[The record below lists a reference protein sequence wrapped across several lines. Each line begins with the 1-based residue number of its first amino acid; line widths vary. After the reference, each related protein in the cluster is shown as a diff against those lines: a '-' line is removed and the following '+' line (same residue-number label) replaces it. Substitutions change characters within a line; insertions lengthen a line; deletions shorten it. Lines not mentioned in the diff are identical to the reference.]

1 MNIDQLRTPEV
12 LTTTAEQ
19 ALATAAALMRDGHVG
34 ALVVVDPADGKQR
47 PIGMLTDR
55 DIVRGQLARRADL
68 YCLSVGDVMTPDP
81 LTLPADMDLGSAIA
95 ALNARAVRRAP
106 VLDRSG
112 RLIGIVTLDDLLPAI
127 ARELSALANL
137 MGTQA
142 HVESRRALT
151 PDRARDLSVPYPRP
165 HT

>member
-12 LTTTAEQ
+12 VTTTADQ

-34 ALVVVDPADGKQR
+34 ALVVIDAAEGKR
-47 PIGMLTDR
+47 PIGILTDR

-68 YCLSVGDVMTPDP
+68 YCLSVGDVMTADP
-81 LTLPADMDLGSAIA
+81 LTLRVDMDLGSAIA
-95 ALNARAVRRAP
+95 ALNARGVRRAP
-106 VLDRSG
+106 VLDKSG
-112 RLIGIVTLDDLLPAI
+112 RLSGMVTLDDLLPAI

-142 HVESRRALT
+142 HIESRRS
-151 PDRARDLSVPYPRP
+151 P
-165 HT
+165 

>member
-12 LTTTAEQ
+12 VTTTADQ

-34 ALVVVDPADGKQR
+34 ALVVIEPADGKQR
-47 PIGMLTDR
+47 PVGILTDR

-68 YCLSVGDVMTPDP
+68 YCLSVGDVMTADP
-81 LTLPADMDLGSAIA
+81 LTLRADMDLGSAIT
-95 ALNARAVRRAP
+95 ALNARGVRRAP
-106 VLDRSG
+106 VLDKSG
-112 RLIGIVTLDDLLPAI
+112 RLIGMVTLDDLLPAV

-142 HVESRRALT
+142 HVESRRSA
-151 PDRARDLSVPYPRP
+151 
-165 HT
+165 

>member
-95 ALNARAVRRAP
+95 ALNARAVRRA
-106 VLDRSG
+106 
-112 RLIGIVTLDDLLPAI
+112 A
-127 ARELSALANL
+127 
-137 MGTQA
+137 
-142 HVESRRALT
+142 
-151 PDRARDLSVPYPRP
+151 
-165 HT
+165 

>member
-12 LTTTAEQ
+12 VTTTADQ

-34 ALVVVDPADGKQR
+34 ALVVIDAAEGKR
-47 PIGMLTDR
+47 PIGILTDR

-68 YCLSVGDVMTPDP
+68 YCLSVGDVMTADP
-81 LTLPADMDLGSAIA
+81 LTLRADLDLGSAIA
-95 ALNARAVRRAP
+95 ALNARGVRRAP
-106 VLDRSG
+106 VLDKSG
-112 RLIGIVTLDDLLPAI
+112 RLSGMVTLDDLLPAI

-142 HVESRRALT
+142 HIESRRA
-151 PDRARDLSVPYPRP
+151 P
-165 HT
+165 